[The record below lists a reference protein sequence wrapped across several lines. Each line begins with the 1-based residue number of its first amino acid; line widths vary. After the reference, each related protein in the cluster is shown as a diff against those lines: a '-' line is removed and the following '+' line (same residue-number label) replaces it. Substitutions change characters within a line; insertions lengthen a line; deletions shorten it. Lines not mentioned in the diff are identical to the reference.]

1 MMKRVLSAALL
12 LILVSLLLI
21 TGCANETT
29 NETTTATRGPQVGS
43 LAPEFNL
50 VNLEGNYISLD
61 SFRGKPVLLNFWA
74 TWCSPCRIE
83 MPYLQRIYD
92 EWTDKGLVLLT
103 VNIGESITVAKNFM
117 QENGFTM
124 PVLLDSSRV
133 TLDRYQITGIPTTYF
148 IDKDGIIQGKRV
160 GSFTNKETIEQ
171 SLTKIMP

>member
-1 MMKRVLSAALL
+1 MMKRVLSVVLL

-29 NETTTATRGPQVGS
+29 TVTRGPQVGS
-43 LAPEFNL
+43 LAPDFNL

-74 TWCSPCRIE
+74 TWCGPCRIE
-83 MPYLQRIYD
+83 MPHLQEIYE

-103 VNIGESITVAKNFM
+103 VDVGESSTIARNFM

-124 PVLLDSSRV
+124 PVLVDSSRV
-133 TLDRYQITGIPTTYF
+133 TLDMYQITGIPTTYF

>member
-29 NETTTATRGPQVGS
+29 TATRGPYVGN
-43 LAPEFNL
+43 LAPEFNF
-50 VNLEGNYISLD
+50 VNFEGNYISLD

-74 TWCSPCRIE
+74 TWCGPCRIE

-103 VNIGESITVAKNFM
+103 VNIGESVTVAKNFM

-133 TLDRYQITGIPTTYF
+133 TLNSYQITGIPTTYF
-148 IDKDGIIQGKRV
+148 IDKDGIIQERRV
-160 GSFTNKETIEQ
+160 GSFPNKETIEQ